1 MSRHLLFVCT
11 GNTCRSPLAEA
22 MARALAAARGLD
34 LIVSSAGTSAWQGAP
49 ASDASILVG
58 LERKLDLSTHR
69 ARVLTREL
77 VEEATL
83 ILGMAAH
90 HVAAVRAL
98 GGEDKVFLLT
108 DYAANYATGR
118 TIHDP
123 FGEALESYRRMA
135 DDLDVEIPRV
145 IGRLAGEQTTP
156 GHP

>member
-1 MSRHLLFVCT
+1 MSRHVLFVCT

-34 LIVSSAGTSAWQGAP
+34 IIVSSAGTSAPPDAP

-77 VEEATL
+77 VDEASL

-90 HVAAVRAL
+90 HVVAARAL
-98 GGEDKVFLLT
+98 GGEGKVYLLT
-108 DYAANYATGR
+108 DYAAHDATGR
-118 TIHDP
+118 AIHDP

-135 DDLDVEIPRV
+135 DALDVEIPRV
-145 IGRLAGEQTTP
+145 IGRLADEQATP
-156 GHP
+156 RRS